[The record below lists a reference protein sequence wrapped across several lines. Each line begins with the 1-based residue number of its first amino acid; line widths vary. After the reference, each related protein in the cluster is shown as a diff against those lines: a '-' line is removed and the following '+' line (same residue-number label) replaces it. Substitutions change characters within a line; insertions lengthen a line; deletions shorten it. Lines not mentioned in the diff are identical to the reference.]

1 MLPSSGAQDYVYVG
15 ATLNGVPHGV
25 GKMTMR
31 NGDVYKGDFVNG
43 LRHGLGELT
52 FADKTQLTG
61 QFENN
66 VYVKKAS
73 FIESVKI
80 GYMLGGL

>member
-1 MLPSSGAQDYVYVG
+1 
-15 ATLNGVPHGV
+15 
-25 GKMTMR
+25 MTMS

-52 FADKTQLTG
+52 FADKTQVTG

-66 VYVKKAS
+66 EYVKKAS
-73 FIESVKI
+73 FTESVKI
-80 GYMLGGL
+80 GYKLGGL